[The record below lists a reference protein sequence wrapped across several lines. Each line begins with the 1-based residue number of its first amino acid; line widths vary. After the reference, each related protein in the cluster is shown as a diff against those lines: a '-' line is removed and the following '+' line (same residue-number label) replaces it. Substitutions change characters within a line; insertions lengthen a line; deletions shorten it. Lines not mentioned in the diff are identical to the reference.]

1 MDQSKTTIPIEEA
14 EQLLRDVAQKL
25 GYNSDHASNI
35 SHHLID
41 TELRGFRV
49 AGLARMLSIAD
60 RIAGKPPAQEYRV
73 VKDGPATAQI
83 DGQDTLGYIVAHAAT
98 RLVIEKAKK
107 IGVAVV
113 GAHGTYYTGMLSYYA
128 EMAAAEDLV
137 TIIASNT
144 TPWVAPE
151 GTYRPLVGTNPFA
164 IGFPTEGVPIIYDI
178 GTSKIIH
185 AEAML
190 ARRLG
195 QKIPE
200 DSAFN
205 TDGEPTTDPQE
216 ALDGALAVWGGAKG
230 SGLAMAV
237 QLLGVL
243 AGSPALPPEMT
254 DFGFF
259 IVAIDPKMFRPVDEY
274 KEQVETMKR
283 AVSEAPSAAGS
294 KGSVRM
300 PFQRSHR
307 QREERR
313 AEGVV
318 EVDSEVLVRLRQI
331 AAGSQS
337 RL

>member
-1 MDQSKTTIPIEEA
+1 MDRSKITVSNQDA
-14 EQLLRDVAQKL
+14 RQLLGEVAQRL
-25 GYNSDHASNI
+25 GYNFDHASII
-35 SHHLID
+35 SHHLMD

-60 RIAGKPPAQEYRV
+60 RLAGKPPAQEYHV
-73 VKDGPATAQI
+73 TQEGPATAQI

-98 RLVIEKAKK
+98 RLAIEKARK
-107 IGVAVV
+107 IGVGIV
-113 GAHGTYYTGMLSYYA
+113 GANGTYYTGMLSYYA
-128 EMAAAEDLV
+128 EMAAAENLV

-164 IGFPTEGVPIIYDI
+164 IGFPTTGVPIIYDI

-195 QKIPE
+195 QTIPE
-200 DSAFN
+200 NSAFN
-205 TDGEPTTDPQE
+205 VAGEPTTDPQE

-243 AGSPALPPEMT
+243 AGSPALPSEMT
-254 DFGFF
+254 DFGFL
-259 IVAIDPKMFRPVDEY
+259 IVAVDPKMFRPVKEY
-274 KEQVETMKR
+274 KEQVDAMKA
-283 AVSEAPSAAGS
+283 AVSKAPSLSGS
-294 KGSVRM
+294 EQSVRM
-300 PFQRSHR
+300 PFERSNGQRQAR
-307 QREERR
+307 V
-313 AEGVV
+313 ADGVV
-318 EVDSEVLVRLRQI
+318 EVDSEVIARLRQI
-331 AAGSQS
+331 AAGSLQS
-337 RL
+337 T